1 MNPCVPRG
9 GECFSRTTESTGVH
23 REKNIFMATL
33 LQPPQTRADQTLDR
47 DRRPHHGNGGGG
59 FRGLVPEG
67 GDLRAVAEPT
77 GSPTRTGIWVALSAI
92 AMSFA
97 ALTSALYVRE
107 GSATDWQPI
116 SLPPI
121 LWFNTLMLIA
131 SSITLEIAR
140 RRVAAFMRGKQT
152 DRSVPTLWLCGTMFL
167 GIIFVVGQYLAW
179 LNLRSQGLYLP
190 TNPNSSFFYLFTGV
204 HALHVIGGLG
214 GLARV
219 ITKFRSPIHP
229 LRRSTMDATSY
240 YWHFM
245 GALWIYLLFI
255 LWLKL

>member
-1 MNPCVPRG
+1 
-9 GECFSRTTESTGVH
+9 
-23 REKNIFMATL
+23 MATT
-33 LQPPQTRADQTLDR
+33 LQPPRTGADPEQER
-47 DRRPHHGNGGGG
+47 DLRPHHGNGGG
-59 FRGLVPEG
+59 FRDLLPAS

-107 GSATDWQPI
+107 GSATDWQHI
-116 SLPPI
+116 ELPPI
-121 LWFNTLMLIA
+121 LWFNTVMLVA

-140 RRVAAFMRGKQT
+140 HRVAAFMRGKAT
-152 DRSVPTLWLCGTMFL
+152 DRSVPTLWLSGTMVL
-167 GIIFVVGQYLAW
+167 GLIFVAGQYLAW

-204 HALHVIGGLG
+204 HAVHVIGGLG
-214 GLARV
+214 GLTRV
-219 ITKFRSPIHP
+219 LAKFRSKNHP
-229 LRRSTMDATSY
+229 LRRSTLDATSY

-255 LWLKL
+255 LWWKL